1 MKTEIKLT
9 ENGISFQIP
18 FVNKQAGSDFDLDKA
33 RMRNLGYA
41 YDLLGSFSARLIAS
55 LERRM
60 KACFT
65 NLINHINDIEYSDG
79 CGQII
84 YQRKDGSF
92 GKFNV
97 TSYNIM
103 DNAISLLKDGKWKQF
118 LESGIYLDQTL
129 KALLNDT
136 EQDHS
141 DEGSFKY
148 SELVSLLC
156 EFYAH
161 DAMESVCSFEDEV

>member
-18 FVNKQAGSDFDLDKA
+18 FVNKQAGSDFDLGKA
-33 RMRNLGYA
+33 KMRNLGYA
-41 YDLLGSFSARLIAS
+41 YDLLGSFSDRLIAS

-65 NLINHINDIEYSDG
+65 NLINHIDDIEYSDG

-84 YQRKDGSF
+84 YRRKDGSF

-97 TSYNIM
+97 PSYNVM
-103 DNAISLLKDGKWKQF
+103 KDAINQLKDGKWKSF
-118 LESGIYLDQTL
+118 LDGGMYIEQTL
-129 KALLNDT
+129 KAFLNDT

-156 EFYAH
+156 EFYAKSI
-161 DAMESVCSFEDEV
+161 MESVGSWHED

>member
-1 MKTEIKLT
+1 MKTEIKIT

-18 FVNKQAGSDFDLDKA
+18 SVNKQAGSDFDLDMA
-33 RMRNLGYA
+33 RRNKGYA

-65 NLINHINDIEYSDG
+65 NLVGHINDIEYANE
-79 CGQII
+79 CGRVV
-84 YQRKDGSF
+84 YHRKDGTY
-92 GKFNV
+92 GTFNLP
-97 TSYNIM
+97 SYNTM
-103 DNAISLLKDGKWKQF
+103 KDAISALKEGQWKQF

-161 DAMESVCSFEDEV
+161 DAMESVCSFEDKV

>member
-1 MKTEIKLT
+1 MK
-9 ENGISFQIP
+9 
-18 FVNKQAGSDFDLDKA
+18 
-33 RMRNLGYA
+33 
-41 YDLLGSFSARLIAS
+41 
-55 LERRM
+55 
-60 KACFT
+60 
-65 NLINHINDIEYSDG
+65 
-79 CGQII
+79 
-84 YQRKDGSF
+84 
-92 GKFNV
+92 
-97 TSYNIM
+97 
-103 DNAISLLKDGKWKQF
+103 NAISVLKEGKWKQF

-156 EFYAH
+156 EFYSH